1 MSLNRY
7 RFVLEQRAFE
17 QFASL
22 RDSEGDLL
30 AAFFVWLTDRP
41 FDDSEYQVTDDDGRI
56 NCGHLCGTFVV
67 VAWTDHAAKEVRI
80 VQIIRN

>member
-1 MSLNRY
+1 MSSSRY

-17 QFASL
+17 QFVGL

-30 AAFFVWLTDRP
+30 ASFFVWLADRP
-41 FDDSEYQVTDDDGRI
+41 FDTSDYQVTDDDGRI
-56 NCGHLCGTFVV
+56 NCGHLCGPFVI
-67 VAWTDHAAKEVRI
+67 VAWTDHAVREVRI